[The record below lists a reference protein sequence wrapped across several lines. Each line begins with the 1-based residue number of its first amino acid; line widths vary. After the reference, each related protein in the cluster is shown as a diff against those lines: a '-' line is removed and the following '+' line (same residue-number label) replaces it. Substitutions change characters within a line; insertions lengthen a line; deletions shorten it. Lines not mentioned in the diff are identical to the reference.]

1 MFICLCGGQLHR
13 VTRSQRIQESIQT
26 HKLGQLLASLTDNM
40 IIALNLPTPQES
52 CIVNVYATLRKGCSG
67 VLSDITL
74 TLQFNLFT
82 FLEEMY
88 SAQLP

>member
-52 CIVNVYATLRKGCSG
+52 CIVNVYATFEKDVRE
-67 VLSDITL
+67 
-74 TLQFNLFT
+74 F
-82 FLEEMY
+82 
-88 SAQLP
+88 